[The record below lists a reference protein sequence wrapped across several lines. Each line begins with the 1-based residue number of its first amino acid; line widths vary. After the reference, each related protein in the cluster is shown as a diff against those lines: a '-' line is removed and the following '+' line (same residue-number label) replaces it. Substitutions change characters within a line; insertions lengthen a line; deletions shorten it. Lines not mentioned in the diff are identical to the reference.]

1 MVSSKV
7 KLKFYSSTVP
17 DFFRLLK
24 RTDSYPIRVVSYL
37 DPEQSNSSSLQNR
50 PFRAKD
56 NRRPIRY
63 KNRNWAILI
72 RYDGN
77 IAQKI
82 LKAATE
88 GCYRKLFQEKLHK
101 ENLILKLRLF
111 IKFSTHCP

>member
-37 DPEQSNSSSLQNR
+37 DPEQSNSSSLKNR
-50 PFRAKD
+50 PFHAKE

-82 LKAATE
+82 LKAATK

-101 ENLILKLRLF
+101 ENLISKLRLVR
-111 IKFSTHCP
+111 KFSTHCP